1 MTGVGGQ
8 PLILIVEDEPTTCAL
23 AAEALQAMGC
33 RTSEA
38 GTGGDGLRLAA
49 QLLPDAILLDVMM
62 PDIDG
67 YSVCQSI
74 RRDERTAGIPVILA
88 TSLEDTASIERGFE
102 AGATDFVVKPVD
114 WTLFAYR
121 LRFILRAS
129 RLSSELRDARA
140 AAEASSATKSAF
152 LARMSHELRSPL
164 NSIIGFSDTIN
175 RRIFGP
181 VNVAR
186 YADYI
191 ADIHD
196 SAQRMAAI
204 IQRLVDLAQL
214 NMPDEK
220 LDEKRMSP
228 VVLIDAVAQHYEEA
242 ARAAGVSLTVE
253 HDPAAYQILADPV
266 KIGRALGNLI
276 SNAVAYSAQGGAVRV
291 TSRIAIDGSLRIEVA
306 DTGIG
311 MTADQIDRVL
321 RADTPGLDPLDRG
334 RRSTGLGLPFSNI
347 LVRQHGGRITLESEP
362 GRGTRAALTLP
373 KHRVARHAET
383 PSGTPI
389 ALPQAAE

>member
-1 MTGVGGQ
+1 MANQ
-8 PLILIVEDEPTTCAL
+8 PLVLIVEDEPTTLAL
-23 AAEALQAMGC
+23 AAESLQAMGC
-33 RTSEA
+33 RTREA
-38 GTGGDGLRLAA
+38 ATGAEGLRLAA

-62 PDIDG
+62 PDVDG
-67 YSVCQSI
+67 FEVCRAL
-74 RRDERTAGIPVILA
+74 RRDERTAGIPIVIA
-88 TSLEDTASIERGFE
+88 TALDDTLSIERGFE
-102 AGATDFVVKPVD
+102 AGATDFAVKPID

-129 RLSSELRDARA
+129 RLAAEVRDARA
-140 AAEASSATKSAF
+140 AAEASSVTKSAF

-164 NSIIGFSDTIN
+164 NAIIGFSDTIN

-181 VNVAR
+181 VNVPR

-228 VVLIDAVAQHYEEA
+228 VVLIDAVAQHYEDA
-242 ARAAGVSLTVE
+242 ARRAGVTLAVE
-253 HDPAAYQILADPV
+253 HDPAAFQIFADPV

-276 SNAVAYSAQGGAVRV
+276 SNAVAYTAQGGAVRV
-291 TSRIAIDGSLRIEVA
+291 SSRLAVDGGLRIEVA

-311 MTADQIDRVL
+311 MSAEQAERAL

-362 GRGTRAALTLP
+362 GKGTRAVLMLP
-373 KHRVARHAET
+373 KHRVTRTADT
-383 PSGTPI
+383 PSGQPMI
-389 ALPQAAE
+389 LSQAAE